1 MVMKRIFLFA
11 LLQALLAVPCAQA
24 FPDKPIRI
32 VVPFAPG
39 GGTDLIART
48 LGQVMAQELGQAVI
62 IDNKAG
68 GGTVIGTDAV
78 AKSPADGYTLVMAT
92 FANAVNP
99 SLLPKLPYS
108 YDKAFAPVMLVGLSP
123 NVLVVRS
130 DSPYKTVQDIVNAAK
145 ANPGKLSFASQGSG
159 TSAHLAGELFKSL
172 TKTFMIHIPYR
183 GAGPALT
190 DLLGG
195 QVDMMFAT
203 ASAVGGFI
211 ESGKLRA
218 LAVTTKERS
227 PVAKLAHVP
236 SLAGSGVPE
245 LKTYAADSWYGL
257 FAPVGTP
264 PDVIAKLN
272 TAAKR
277 AANSDIFKKRV
288 ADEGLVVSAGSP
300 QELDS
305 YFKGEVVRWRKVI
318 QTAKITAE

>member
-1 MVMKRIFLFA
+1 MS
-11 LLQALLAVPCAQA
+11 
-24 FPDKPIRI
+24 
-32 VVPFAPG
+32 
-39 GGTDLIART
+39 
-48 LGQVMAQELGQAVI
+48 QELGQVVI

-99 SLLPKLPYS
+99 SLLAKMPYS
-108 YDKAFAPVMLVGLSP
+108 YDKAFVPVMLVGLSP
-123 NVLVVRS
+123 NVLVVREG
-130 DSPYKTVQDIVNAAK
+130 SPYKTVQDVVNAARAK
-145 ANPGKLSFASQGSG
+145 PGQLSFASQGSG
-159 TSAHLAGELFKSL
+159 TSAHLAGELFKAL

-218 LAVTTKERS
+218 LAVTTAERS
-227 PVAKLAHVP
+227 PVARLAHVP
-236 SLAGSGVPE
+236 SLAGSGVSE
-245 LKTYAADSWYGL
+245 LKAYAADSWYGL
-257 FAPVGTP
+257 FAPNGTP

-277 AANSDIFKKRV
+277 AANSDIFKRRV

-300 QELDS
+300 QELDA
-305 YFKGEVVRWRKVI
+305 YFKGEVIRWRKVI
-318 QTAKITAE
+318 QTANIKAE

>member
-1 MVMKRIFLFA
+1 MRKLIFLFTACAA
-11 LLQALLAVPCAQA
+11 LSGSAIAHA

-48 LGQVMAQELGQAVI
+48 LGQVMSQELGQVVI

-99 SLLPKLPYS
+99 SFLAKMPYS
-108 YDKAFAPVMLVGLSP
+108 YDKAFVPVMLVGLSP
-123 NVLVVRS
+123 NVLVVREG
-130 DSPYKTVQDIVNAAK
+130 SPYKTVQDVVNAARAK
-145 ANPGKLSFASQGSG
+145 PGQLSFASQGSG
-159 TSAHLAGELFKSL
+159 TSAHLAGELFKAL

-203 ASAVGGFI
+203 ASAAGGFI

-218 LAVTTKERS
+218 LAVTTAERS
-227 PVAKLAHVP
+227 PVARLAHVP
-236 SLAGSGVPE
+236 SLAGSGVSE
-245 LKTYAADSWYGL
+245 LKAYAADSWYGL
-257 FAPVGTP
+257 FAPNGTP

-277 AANSDIFKKRV
+277 AANSDIFKRRV

-300 QELDS
+300 QELDA
-305 YFKGEVVRWRKVI
+305 YFKGEVIRWRKVI
-318 QTAKITAE
+318 QTANIKAE